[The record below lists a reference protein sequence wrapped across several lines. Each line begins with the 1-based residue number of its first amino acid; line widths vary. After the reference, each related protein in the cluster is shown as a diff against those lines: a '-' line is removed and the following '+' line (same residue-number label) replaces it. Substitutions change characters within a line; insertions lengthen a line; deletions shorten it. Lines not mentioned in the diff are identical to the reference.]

1 MSRRFDMWIS
11 DAANQGRSIEGSRTM
26 RRLLQ
31 LSLPT
36 VVVLALSTVAVG
48 AETAATPPAVQA
60 EVETTYVLADGRK
73 VRVPGHYYRSQDGRV
88 REDTGRGSVIA
99 DVNKGTLTLLNADA
113 KQALVFTVNE
123 AAPNRKPKGVS
134 AAVPYA
140 RGRHEGRDVSKARVK
155 GPDGKENEVWT
166 ATDIGLTVFSRIE
179 SAGVTTTKAL
189 RKVVQGEPDP
199 AVFTVPED
207 YTVEHHAVPA
217 LEPHSMR
224 PGLAPPTAK
233 DERR

>member
-1 MSRRFDMWIS
+1 
-11 DAANQGRSIEGSRTM
+11 M
-26 RRLLQ
+26 RRQLQ
-31 LSLPT
+31 LSAPT
-36 VVVLALSTVAVG
+36 VAVLALCTVAVH
-48 AETAATPPAVQA
+48 AQPAATPPALQA
-60 EVETTYVLADGRK
+60 EVETTYVFADGRQ

-99 DVNKGTLTLLNADA
+99 DVSKGTLTLLNADS
-113 KQALVFTVNE
+113 KQALVFTVRE

-140 RGRHEGRDVSKARVK
+140 RGKHEGRDVSKARVK

-166 ATDIGLTVFSRIE
+166 ATDIGLMVFSRIE
-179 SAGVTTTKAL
+179 SAGLTTTKAL

-199 AVFTVPED
+199 AVFNVPED
-207 YTVEHHAVPA
+207 YAVEHHTVPA
-217 LEPHSMR
+217 LDAGSMR
-224 PGLAPPTAK
+224 PGLVPPSMK